1 MTCSAHALARGQE
14 NGPRREHDG
23 GMEERRCGD
32 GDTSS
37 VPGAEYRLRVSAPLA
52 DTPGSARWRRRRG
65 WRLTS

>member
-1 MTCSAHALARGQE
+1 MTVDSSYIGPLGNVWWGQAVTCCVHTLATGQE

-37 VPGAEYRLRVSAPLA
+37 APGA
-52 DTPGSARWRRRRG
+52 
-65 WRLTS
+65 